1 MNTENTGI
9 SSTLA
14 SLKEP
19 KAESHANIDNNKE
32 EQQLQDDNINID
44 NNNET
49 GDGPHAK
56 RTKLSEDKIIVSST
70 NSPSPV
76 PQSLTSESRS
86 DVAAQLNE
94 LMQQGTETQTVI
106 ENNTIVGNKLNGS
119 TTEMSATKSP
129 RQTATDIVRK
139 SGRNVEDII
148 DGSDLRKFLHKSL
161 TEYMVKGLDEIVS
174 LWEKGEFDTDLQSVD
189 NDDNFET
196 RDELKKKVVLKF
208 ADILKSLTEK

>member
-19 KAESHANIDNNKE
+19 KAESHANVDNNKE

-44 NNNET
+44 NNNEID
-49 GDGPHAK
+49 DGPHAK

-119 TTEMSATKSP
+119 TTEMSATNSP